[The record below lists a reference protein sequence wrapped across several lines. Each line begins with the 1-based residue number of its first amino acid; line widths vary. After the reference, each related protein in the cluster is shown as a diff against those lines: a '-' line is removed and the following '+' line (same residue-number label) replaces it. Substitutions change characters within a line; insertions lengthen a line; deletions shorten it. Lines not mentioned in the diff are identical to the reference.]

1 MMRVTESLRGNWIYK
16 GWMNLLP
23 RLDLALGI
31 AVGVLIGLSLAV
43 LGPALTVGIM
53 AVLVY
58 AVILVKAPELPILAI
73 LVFSSGLLP
82 RYLNRFINLGIG
94 NFQISDLI
102 LLSLLGLTGFRI
114 FAERGFHFR
123 RTPLDLP
130 VILYCIAVFF
140 GMYTAV
146 SQYGIEFSYT
156 TYEARIMLSYSIFFA
171 ITQLLRTPQQIKRLV
186 IGIFIIG
193 LLVSTLLLL
202 QVTTGFTIPF
212 IPSLYFRADR
222 LSRAYHPGF
231 YAVFITMMML
241 VCYLANHRSS
251 LRTLAIWAAVFVLGL
266 SITISLGRNIVFST
280 LIALAVLGI
289 LLKGKERH
297 RLALLLLAVILAASS
312 LFGVL
317 KVLNPNSALLAYPR
331 ALMGRLFNLVET
343 NPLSPE
349 ETLLWRVEETNYAWQ
364 HIERHPLVGI
374 GLFNPYRPVFF
385 IGDTLQTYI
394 HNGYLWV
401 WLKTGLLGFIP
412 FVVIIFGFILH
423 GFLKWRSVQDP
434 FLRAIALGA
443 PLIIFAMTFSN
454 TVAPIFIE
462 GFNLAF
468 FAVTI
473 GIGESILA
481 MKEDTQ

>member
-1 MMRVTESLRGNWIYK
+1 M
-16 GWMNLLP
+16 P
-23 RLDLALGI
+23 RLDLALGV
-31 AVGVLIGLSLAV
+31 AAGALVGLSLIA
-43 LGPALTVGIM
+43 LGPLLTVGV
-53 AVLVY
+53 VLVLIY
-58 AVILVKAPELPILAI
+58 VVILVKAPELPILAI

-82 RYLNRFINLGIG
+82 RYLNRFVNLGVG

-114 FAERGFHFR
+114 FAERGFTFR
-123 RTPLDLP
+123 KTPLDLP
-130 VILYCIAVFF
+130 VMLYCFAVIF

-156 TYEARIMLSYSIFFA
+156 TYEARIMLSYSIFFV

-186 IGIFIIG
+186 IGIAIIG
-193 LLVSTLLLL
+193 LTVSTLLLL

-241 VCYLANHRSS
+241 VCYQSTHKSN
-251 LRTLAIWAAVFVLGL
+251 LRTLALWLAVFMLGL

-280 LIALAVLGI
+280 LIALAMLGI
-289 LLKGKERH
+289 LLQGKERR
-297 RLALLLLAVILAASS
+297 RLALLILAIILVAAS
-312 LFGVL
+312 LFAVL
-317 KVLNPNSALLAYPR
+317 KVLSPNSALLAYPR

-343 NPLSPE
+343 NPLSPD

-364 HIERHPLVGI
+364 HIQEHPLVGI

-412 FVVIIFGFILH
+412 FVVFIFGFILH

-468 FAVTI
+468 FAATI

-481 MKEDTQ
+481 LKEDTQ